1 MNPSTVERMRNHL
14 VSEKKVRLSKR
25 EFYRREK
32 RVNYARN
39 MALFAKAAE
48 ETGRDMNKFAN
59 LERRK
64 QHKVRYDTWRRQEMP
79 TGEDVRLENLHY
91 ANFLGDK
98 YGDNGAKYNTNY
110 PVNVRFCDSMV
121 EIEEESYSGLDSLA
135 EKARLL
141 EEESYSGLDS
151 LAKKARLLEEES
163 YSGLDSRAYEMERR
177 NGYGDDDSVSDIS
190 LGSNYSSDEESVDLQ
205 PEFSQNIQPRVV
217 GFTRVNSGDP
227 MWYAGDLK
235 ALISSFNPSQKAYE
249 MDWSELPVAE
259 DEYER
264 NEEEVSFDEMVAYMK
279 TQIQKA
285 EAMMMINCKRKAEGF
300 EENSLKRA
308 RCDDE
313 TNNV

>member
-1 MNPSTVERMRNHL
+1 MNPSTVERMRNQS
-14 VSEKKVRLSKR
+14 VSGKKVRLSKR

-135 EKARLL
+135 
-141 EEESYSGLDS
+141 
-151 LAKKARLLEEES
+151 KKARLLEEES
-163 YSGLDSRAYEMERR
+163 YSGLYSRHYEMERR
-177 NGYGDDDSVSDIS
+177 NGYGDDDSVSDLS

-217 GFTRVNSGDP
+217 GFTSVNSGDP
-227 MWYAGDLK
+227 MWYAGDFK
-235 ALISSFNPSQKAYE
+235 ELISSFGPSQKAYE

-285 EAMMMINCKRKAEGF
+285 EVMMMISGKRKAEGF

>member
-1 MNPSTVERMRNHL
+1 MRNQT
-14 VSEKKVRLSKR
+14 VSGKKVRLSKR

-98 YGDNGAKYNTNY
+98 YGDNGAKYNTKY

-121 EIEEESYSGLDSLA
+121 EIEGTVHSDLDSLD
-135 EKARLL
+135 ERARLMD
-141 EEESYSGLDS
+141 E
-151 LAKKARLLEEES
+151 
-163 YSGLDSRAYEMERR
+163 
-177 NGYGDDDSVSDIS
+177 GYVDDDSVSELS

-205 PEFSQNIQPRVV
+205 PEFSQKILPRVV
-217 GFTRVNSGDP
+217 GFTRLNSGDP
-227 MWYAGDLK
+227 MWYAGAGDFK
-235 ALISSFNPSQKAYE
+235 ELISSFGPYKKAYE

-264 NEEEVSFDEMVAYMK
+264 NEEEVRFDEMVAYMR

-285 EAMMMINCKRKAEGF
+285 EALMMAKGISTAE
-300 EENSLKRA
+300 SQ
-308 RCDDE
+308 E